1 MTWDRPELLW
11 LLLLLPLLA
20 LLFRAALRRRRA
32 ALERFAESRL
42 LHAIAPDRDERR
54 LRWRAVMILVALTL
68 IAVALAGPRWGFH
81 WEEIHREGIDILIA
95 LDTSR
100 SMLTQDVKPNR
111 IDRAKLAILDLVK
124 ELQGDRVGL
133 IAFAGTAFAQC
144 PLTLDYAAFS
154 ESLRAVNVGII
165 PKGGTALA
173 QAIDAGVQ
181 AFEGRQG
188 KHAALVLM
196 TDGEDH
202 EGGID
207 DAAKKAAEAGIKVY
221 TVGIGTPAGELI
233 AVENEGQRSFL
244 KDRSGQVVKSRLDE
258 ESLRNIAT
266 TTGGAYLYAEGPDLG
281 LDKLYEDYIS
291 KMEKRELKTAMER
304 RYEER
309 YQWPLGIAL
318 LLLALEPLVGERR
331 GTRARFKGLFGT
343 PWRRRRAPRQAA

>member
-1 MTWDRPELLW
+1 
-11 LLLLLPLLA
+11 
-20 LLFRAALRRRRA
+20 
-32 ALERFAESRL
+32 
-42 LHAIAPDRDERR
+42 
-54 LRWRAVMILVALTL
+54 VALS
-68 IAVALAGPRWGFH
+68 GPRWGFH

-133 IAFAGTAFAQC
+133 IAFAGTAFVQC

-154 ESLRAVNVGII
+154 ESLRAANVGII

-173 QAIDAGVQ
+173 EAVEVGVE

-207 DAAKKAAEAGIKVY
+207 DAVKKATEAGIKVY

-233 AVENEGQRSFL
+233 EVENDGQRGYL

-258 ESLRNIAT
+258 EALRNIAT

-281 LDKLYEDYIS
+281 LDKLYDDYIS

-309 YQWPLGIAL
+309 YQWPLAL
-318 LLLALEPLVGERR
+318 ALILLAAEPLVGERR
-331 GTRARFKGLFGT
+331 GTRAALRRLAS
-343 PWRRRRAPRQAA
+343 WRRKPDRQIA